1 MSFTTAL
8 PSERVRFPLR
18 PRLRAR
24 TAVTAA
30 RLLTRLA
37 PHRLERA
44 LTRIARGAVPATE
57 AQATNARELVL
68 STSLMMNG
76 HRSCL
81 PRSVA
86 IALTCRIRGT
96 WPTWCV
102 GTLMSPPF
110 SPHAWVEAEGRLIG
124 EKGGHASWA
133 RLITVAAPEPLTG
146 SRAASS
152 TQ

>member
-1 MSFTTAL
+1 MSVTTAL
-8 PSERVRFPLR
+8 PARAAFPLR
-18 PRLRAR
+18 RRLAAR
-24 TAVTAA
+24 TTVGAA
-30 RLLTRLA
+30 RLLACLA

-57 AQATNARELVL
+57 AQAAGARELVL
-68 STSLMMNG
+68 AASVSMNG
-76 HRSCL
+76 HRACL

-86 IALTCRIRGT
+86 VALTCRLGGT

-124 EKGGHASWA
+124 EKGTPAHWA
-133 RLITVAAPEPLTG
+133 RLITVAAPG
-146 SRAASS
+146 
-152 TQ
+152 

>member
-1 MSFTTAL
+1 MSVTTAL
-8 PSERVRFPLR
+8 PPRARFPLHR
-18 PRLRAR
+18 RLAAR
-24 TAVTAA
+24 TAVGAA

-57 AQATNARELVL
+57 AQATEARQLVL
-68 STSLMMNG
+68 ASSLLMNG
-76 HRSCL
+76 QRSCL

-86 IALTCRIRGT
+86 VALTCRLGGS

-110 SPHAWVEAEGRLIG
+110 SPHAWVEADGRLIG
-124 EKGGHASWA
+124 EKGDHARWA
-133 RLITVAAPEPLTG
+133 RLISVAAPRPVTG

-152 TQ
+152 TR